1 MRILKQGLPKE
12 EVERI
17 AKATKQ
23 FTCKRCGCIF
33 EADKDEYGIRQC
45 GYNETEY
52 YCICPN
58 CEIRADESDYA
69 VGVPTY
75 SWDEYAYKHMFKK
88 DGEQNE

>member
-1 MRILKQGLPKE
+1 MKIIKQGLPKE

-33 EADKDEYGIRQC
+33 EADKDEYSIRQC

-58 CEIRADESDYA
+58 CEIRADESDYVVDA
-69 VGVPTY
+69 PTSY
-75 SWDEYAYKHMFKK
+75 SYDEYAYKHMFEK
-88 DGEQNE
+88 DGDTD

>member
-1 MRILKQGLPKE
+1 MKIIKQGLPKE

-33 EADKDEYGIRQC
+33 EADKDEYSIRQC

-58 CEIRADESDYA
+58 CEIRADESDYVVDA
-69 VGVPTY
+69 PIK
-75 SWDEYAYKHMFKK
+75 AYV
-88 DGEQNE
+88 

>member
-1 MRILKQGLPKE
+1 MKLIKQGLPKE

-17 AKATKQ
+17 AKATKR

-33 EADKDEYGIRQC
+33 EADKDEYSIRQC

-58 CEIRADESDYA
+58 CEIRADESDY
-69 VGVPTY
+69 VVDTPTHSY
-75 SWDEYAYKHMFKK
+75 DEYAYKRVFGK
-88 DGEQNE
+88 DGDAK

>member
-1 MRILKQGLPKE
+1 MKIIKQGLPKE

-23 FTCKRCGCIF
+23 FTCERCGCIF
-33 EADKDEYGIRQC
+33 EADKGEYSVRQC

-58 CEIRADESDYA
+58 CEIRADESDY
-69 VGVPTY
+69 VVN
-75 SWDEYAYKHMFKK
+75 D
-88 DGEQNE
+88 

>member
-1 MRILKQGLPKE
+1 MKIIKQGLPKE

-23 FTCKRCGCIF
+23 FTCERCGCIF
-33 EADKDEYGIRQC
+33 EADKDEYSIRQC

-58 CEIRADESDYA
+58 CEIGAGESDYDIA
-69 VGVPTY
+69 R
-75 SWDEYAYKHMFKK
+75 
-88 DGEQNE
+88 